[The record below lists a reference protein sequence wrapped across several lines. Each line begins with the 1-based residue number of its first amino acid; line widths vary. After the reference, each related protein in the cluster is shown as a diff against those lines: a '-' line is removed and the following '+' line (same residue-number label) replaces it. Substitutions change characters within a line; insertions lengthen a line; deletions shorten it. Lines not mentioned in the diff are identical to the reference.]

1 MYSALRQNPARWPVV
16 QICLEC
22 IQIHGFTVSFDDGA
36 FSSRAGSW
44 WLKRCSQMGTEPP
57 HLVSCKQNSW
67 TWFCVQSTMLHTGHL
82 KLWDTYDF
90 VPVSILQMNKEVG
103 EVRKPDPVRK
113 HFKAICG
120 IPEPTWDPCL
130 DSKGMLP
137 PSWLQNANPLGR
149 DSHVYYQF
157 HDVISLCW

>member
-1 MYSALRQNPARWPVV
+1 
-16 QICLEC
+16 
-22 IQIHGFTVSFDDGA
+22 
-36 FSSRAGSW
+36 
-44 WLKRCSQMGTEPP
+44 
-57 HLVSCKQNSW
+57 
-67 TWFCVQSTMLHTGHL
+67 MLHTGHL